1 MDVIAD
7 GADRRPDPHGRFEQR
22 DGLRWRTARAIRVGD
37 PMPAARS
44 THMLTQELT
53 SLRIE
58 ESDKQVVPLHVDTPS
73 DPAWRGAV
81 VRGLD
86 LHAAIEVHGADAE
99 TVIAKRLEWKW
110 TEGGSLLSKHGGPRQ
125 SRCARPATDFERNTW
140 GLRQRRSILL

>member
-1 MDVIAD
+1 M
-7 GADRRPDPHGRFEQR
+7 P
-22 DGLRWRTARAIRVGD
+22 RAA
-37 PMPAARS
+37 PMPAARG
-44 THMLTQELT
+44 TDMLAQELT
-53 SLRIE
+53 GRGIE
-58 ESDKQVVPLHVDTPS
+58 QADEQVVPLHVDTPS
-73 DPAWRGAV
+73 DPARRGAV